1 MKDMP
6 YVGSILLM
14 GDTIKF
20 RKTDSG
26 KQGLWRF
33 RCPSADTENVMS
45 TRGLSTWLWFLTSMP
60 SHQNKVP
67 LKPATVHTAASPL
80 KRSHDQVCRW
90 AAQPKFGICL
100 WGIHHF
106 TQKRPSS

>member
-33 RCPSADTENVMS
+33 RCPSADTENV
-45 TRGLSTWLWFLTSMP
+45 
-60 SHQNKVP
+60 
-67 LKPATVHTAASPL
+67 
-80 KRSHDQVCRW
+80 
-90 AAQPKFGICL
+90 
-100 WGIHHF
+100 
-106 TQKRPSS
+106 